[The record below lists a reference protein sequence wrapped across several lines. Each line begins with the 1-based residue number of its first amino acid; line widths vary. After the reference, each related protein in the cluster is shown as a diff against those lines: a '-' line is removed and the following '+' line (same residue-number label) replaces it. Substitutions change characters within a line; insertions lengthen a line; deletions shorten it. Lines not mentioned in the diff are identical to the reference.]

1 MSLKHRLK
9 CGLWSLSFKQKIGTI
24 KINYEHLEQRLR
36 IVLATSNHGKVKEFQ
51 SWIKEYEVVAYSDI
65 MEPFEIDETGTTF
78 KENALIKARAVYE
91 KLDTKNDIVL
101 SDDSGISV
109 PLLGGAPGIYSARYA
124 GVNANAKDNLNK
136 LIAALKEKGVQSTPA
151 FYTAAIAL
159 VCAKGEFCVHG
170 WMHGEAIAEAR
181 GNNGFGYD
189 PMFIPC
195 GYTQTLG
202 ELDESVKKAFSH
214 RARALELAHIVLN
227 SLK

>member
-1 MSLKHRLK
+1 M
-9 CGLWSLSFKQKIGTI
+9 
-24 KINYEHLEQRLR
+24 R
-36 IVLATSNHGKVKEFQ
+36 IVLATSNQGKVKEFQ
-51 SWIKEYEVVAYSDI
+51 SWIQEYEVVAYSDI

-109 PLLGGAPGIYSARYA
+109 PLLDGAPGIYSARYA

>member
-1 MSLKHRLK
+1 
-9 CGLWSLSFKQKIGTI
+9 
-24 KINYEHLEQRLR
+24 LR
-36 IVLATSNHGKVKEFQ
+36 IVLATSNQGKVKEFQ
-51 SWIKEYEVVAYSDI
+51 SWISEYEVVAYSDI

-124 GVNANAKDNLNK
+124 GVNANAKDNLHK
-136 LIAALKEKGVQSTPA
+136 LIAALKEKNVQRTPA

-159 VCAKGEFCVHG
+159 VCQKGEFCVHG
-170 WMHGEAIAEAR
+170 WMHGEAIAEER

-195 GYTQTLG
+195 GYNQTLG
-202 ELDESVKKAFSH
+202 ELNESVKKVFSH
-214 RARALELAHIVLN
+214 RARALELAYIVIN

>member
-1 MSLKHRLK
+1 M
-9 CGLWSLSFKQKIGTI
+9 
-24 KINYEHLEQRLR
+24 R
-36 IVLATSNHGKVKEFQ
+36 IILATSNQGKVKEFQ
-51 SWIKEYEVVAYSDI
+51 SWISDYEVVAYSDI
-65 MEPFEIDETGTTF
+65 MAPFEIEETGSTF

-91 KLDTKNDIVL
+91 KLESKNDIVL

-109 PLLGGAPGIYSARYA
+109 PALGGIPGIYSARYA
-124 GVNANAKDNLNK
+124 GINANAKENLAK
-136 LIAALKEKGVQSTPA
+136 LIATLKENGIEKTPA

-170 WMHGEAIAEAR
+170 WMHGEAIADAR

-195 GYTQTLG
+195 GYKQTLG

-214 RARALELAHIVLN
+214 RARALELAYIVLK

>member
-1 MSLKHRLK
+1 M
-9 CGLWSLSFKQKIGTI
+9 
-24 KINYEHLEQRLR
+24 R

>member
-1 MSLKHRLK
+1 M
-9 CGLWSLSFKQKIGTI
+9 
-24 KINYEHLEQRLR
+24 R
-36 IVLATSNHGKVKEFQ
+36 IVLATSNQGKVKEFQ
-51 SWIKEYEVVAYSDI
+51 SWISEYEVVAYSDI

-124 GVNANAKDNLNK
+124 GINANAKDNLHK
-136 LIAALKEKGVQSTPA
+136 LIAALKEKKVQSTPA

-159 VCAKGEFCVHG
+159 VCNKGEFCVHG
-170 WMHGEAIAEAR
+170 WMHGEAIADER

-214 RARALELAHIVLN
+214 RARALELAHIVIN

>member
-1 MSLKHRLK
+1 M
-9 CGLWSLSFKQKIGTI
+9 
-24 KINYEHLEQRLR
+24 R
-36 IVLATSNHGKVKEFQ
+36 IVLATSNQGKVKEFQ
-51 SWIKEYEVVAYSDI
+51 SWISEYEVVAYSDI

-124 GVNANAKDNLNK
+124 GVNANAKDNLHK
-136 LIAALKEKGVQSTPA
+136 LIAALKEKNVQRTPA

-159 VCAKGEFCVHG
+159 VCQKGEFCVHG
-170 WMHGEAIAEAR
+170 WMHGEAIAEER

-195 GYTQTLG
+195 GYNQTLG
-202 ELDESVKKAFSH
+202 ELNESVKKAFSH
-214 RARALELAHIVLN
+214 RARALELAYIVIN

>member
-1 MSLKHRLK
+1 M
-9 CGLWSLSFKQKIGTI
+9 
-24 KINYEHLEQRLR
+24 R
-36 IVLATSNHGKVKEFQ
+36 IILATSNQGKVREFQ
-51 SWIKEYEVVAYSDI
+51 AWIGEHEVLAYSDVI
-65 MEPFEIDETGTTF
+65 EPFEIEETGLSF

-91 KLDTKNDIVL
+91 RLGDKNVTVL

-109 PLLGGAPGIYSARYA
+109 PALGGIPGIYSARFA
-124 GVNANAKDNLNK
+124 GANAGAQENLNK
-136 LIAALKEKGVQSTPA
+136 LIQTLKDNALTRTPA

-170 WMHGEAIAEAR
+170 WMHGEAIAGRR

-189 PMFIPC
+189 PMFIPE
-195 GYTQTLG
+195 GYEQTLG

-214 RARALELAHIVLN
+214 RARALELAHIVLK

>member
-1 MSLKHRLK
+1 M
-9 CGLWSLSFKQKIGTI
+9 
-24 KINYEHLEQRLR
+24 R
-36 IVLATSNHGKVKEFQ
+36 IILATSNQGKVREFQ
-51 SWIKEYEVVAYSDI
+51 AWIGEHEVLAYSDVI
-65 MEPFEIDETGTTF
+65 EPFEIEETGLSF

-91 KLDTKNDIVL
+91 RLGDKNVTVL

-109 PLLGGAPGIYSARYA
+109 PALGGIPGIYSARFA
-124 GVNANAKDNLNK
+124 GANAGAQENLNK
-136 LIAALKEKGVQSTPA
+136 LIQTLKDNALTRTPA

-170 WMHGEAIAEAR
+170 WMHGEAIAGAR

-189 PMFIPC
+189 PMFIPE
-195 GYTQTLG
+195 GYEQTLG

-214 RARALELAHIVLN
+214 RARALELAHIVLK

>member
-1 MSLKHRLK
+1 MK
-9 CGLWSLSFKQKIGTI
+9 
-24 KINYEHLEQRLR
+24 
-36 IVLATSNHGKVKEFQ
+36 IVLATSNKGKVKEFQ
-51 SWIKEYEVVAYSDI
+51 SWMDDYEVVPFSDI
-65 MEPFEIDETGTTF
+65 MTPFEIEETGTTF

-91 KLDTKNDIVL
+91 KLDDKSHIVL

-109 PLLGGAPGIYSARYA
+109 PLLGGIPGIYSARYA
-124 GVNANAKDNLNK
+124 GVGASSADNLNK
-136 LIAALKEKGVQSTPA
+136 LIQTLKAEGIEKTPA

-170 WMHGEAIAEAR
+170 WMHGNALSQAR

-189 PMFIPC
+189 PMFVPL

-202 ELDESVKKAFSH
+202 ELDENVKKAFSH
-214 RARALELAHIVLN
+214 RARALDLARIVLK

>member
-1 MSLKHRLK
+1 M
-9 CGLWSLSFKQKIGTI
+9 
-24 KINYEHLEQRLR
+24 R
-36 IVLATSNHGKVKEFQ
+36 IILATSNQGKVKEFQ
-51 SWIKEYEVVAYSDI
+51 SWISEYEVVAYSDI
-65 MEPFEIDETGTTF
+65 MPPFEIEETGSTF

-91 KLDTKNDIVL
+91 KLEDKNDIVL

-109 PLLGGAPGIYSARYA
+109 PSLGGIPGIYSARYA
-124 GVNANAKDNLNK
+124 GINANAKENLSK
-136 LIAALKEKGVQSTPA
+136 LIATLKEHGMAKTPA

-170 WMHGEAIAEAR
+170 WMHGDAIAEAR

-202 ELDESVKKAFSH
+202 ELDESVKKSFSH
-214 RARALELAHIVLN
+214 RARALELAHIILN
-227 SLK
+227 SLNFLQNSFCKK

>member
-1 MSLKHRLK
+1 MCVK
-9 CGLWSLSFKQKIGTI
+9 
-24 KINYEHLEQRLR
+24 
-36 IVLATSNHGKVKEFQ
+36 IVLATSNKGKVKEFQ
-51 SWIKEYEVVAYSDI
+51 SWIDEYEVVPFSD
-65 MEPFEIDETGTTF
+65 MMSPFEIEETGMTF

-91 KLDTKNDIVL
+91 KLGDKSHIVL

-109 PLLGGAPGIYSARYA
+109 PILGGIPGIYSARYA
-124 GVNANAKDNLNK
+124 GVGASSADNLNK
-136 LIAALKEKGVQSTPA
+136 LIQTLKNEGIEKTPA

-170 WMHGEAIAEAR
+170 WMHGNALSQAR

-189 PMFIPC
+189 PMFVPL

-202 ELDESVKKAFSH
+202 ELDENVKKAFSH
-214 RARALELAHIVLN
+214 RARALDLAHIVLK